1 MLLVS
6 QTGNMTAVGIIRE
19 TPKAF
24 IYQDY
29 SMNGSA
35 RKKERRLSKDD
46 PTRKLFSST
55 KEAFDWL
62 GLKDDEDE
70 L

>member
-6 QTGNMTAVGIIRE
+6 QTGNMSAVKVLRE
-19 TPKAF
+19 TPKGF
-24 IYQDY
+24 VYQDL

-35 RKKERRLSKDD
+35 RTKERRLSKDD
-46 PTRKLFSST
+46 QTRKLFSST

-62 GLKDDEDE
+62 GLKDDDNE
-70 L
+70 